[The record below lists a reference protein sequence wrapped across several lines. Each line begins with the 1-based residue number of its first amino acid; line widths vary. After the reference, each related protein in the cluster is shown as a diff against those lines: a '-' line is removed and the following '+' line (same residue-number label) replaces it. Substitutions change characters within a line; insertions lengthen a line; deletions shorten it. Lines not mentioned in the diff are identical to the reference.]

1 MLQFHFHKAHCHKAH
16 NANRKVIRYT
26 VKKKMDKLLAEVDQ
40 EIVEIVSND
49 LSRQQDSLMLIPSEN
64 YASRAVME
72 IQGSIL
78 ANKYAEGYP
87 GERYY
92 NGCEF
97 MDGVESL
104 AIERAK
110 ALFGAEHV
118 NVQPHAGTQ
127 ANMAVYHALLD
138 PGDTIMAM
146 ALSHGGHLSHGD
158 KVNFSGR
165 YYNVV
170 PYGVDA
176 DTEHIDMEVVAGLAS
191 QHRPKMIVVGATAY
205 PRQFDFSEWK
215 EIADSVE
222 AYLLADIAH
231 IAGLIAG
238 GVHPNPVPYSDVVTT
253 TTHKT
258 LRGPRGAMIMC
269 KSEHADKIDRA
280 VFPGLQGGPFL
291 HTIAARAVAFKEA
304 SEPEFKTYQ
313 EQIVKNAKVLAERLM
328 ENGFRLVSG
337 GTENHLMLLDLTTKY
352 EKLSGRQAADHLE
365 DAGIIVNKNSIPF
378 DKRKPRT
385 TSGIRLGTPMVT
397 TRGMKEDEMRT
408 IADFITEV
416 LENRLKGS
424 VKRSI
429 RAKIKEFCTQFP
441 IYEYLK

>member
-1 MLQFHFHKAHCHKAH
+1 MNTLES
-16 NANRKVIRYT
+16 
-26 VKKKMDKLLAEVDQ
+26 KLSEVDPQ
-40 EIVEIVSND
+40 IVEIASKD
-49 LSRQQDSLMLIPSEN
+49 LTRQQNSLMLIPSEN

-92 NGCEF
+92 NGCQF
-97 MDGVESL
+97 MDEVESL

-110 ALFGAEHV
+110 ALFGAEHI
-118 NVQPHAGTQ
+118 NVQPHAGSQ
-127 ANMAVYHALLD
+127 ANMAVYHALLE
-138 PGDTIMAM
+138 PGDTILAM
-146 ALSHGGHLSHGD
+146 SLSHGGHLTHGD
-158 KVNFSGR
+158 NVNFSGR
-165 YYNVV
+165 YYNVAA
-170 PYGVDA
+170 YGVDA
-176 DTEHIDMEVVAGLAS
+176 ETERIDMEEVARLAAE
-191 QHRPKMIVVGATAY
+191 HRPKLIVVGATAY
-205 PRQFDFSEWK
+205 PRQFDFAAWRQV
-215 EIADSVE
+215 ADSVG

-238 GVHPNPVPYSDVVTT
+238 EVHPDPVPYCDVVTT

-269 KSEHADKIDRA
+269 RSEYADKIDRA

-304 SEPEFKTYQ
+304 SEPDFKTYQ
-313 EQIVKNAKVLAERLM
+313 AQIVKNAKALAERLI

-337 GTENHLMLLDLTTKY
+337 GTDNHLMLIDLTSKY

-365 DAGIIVNKNSIPF
+365 DAGIIVNKNAIPF

-385 TSGIRLGTPMVT
+385 TSGLRIGTPMIT
-397 TRGMKEDEMRT
+397 TRGMNEDGMVQV
-408 IADFITEV
+408 ADFITET
-416 LENRLKGS
+416 LENRQKAS
-424 VKRSI
+424 IKRRI
-429 RAKIKEFCTQFP
+429 REKVKEFCTQFP
-441 IYEYLK
+441 IYKYLK

>member
-1 MLQFHFHKAHCHKAH
+1 M
-16 NANRKVIRYT
+16 N
-26 VKKKMDKLLAEVDQ
+26 KLLPEVDAQ
-40 EIVEIVSND
+40 IVKIAAKD
-49 LSRQQDSLMLIPSEN
+49 LARQQNSLMLIPSEN

-97 MDGVESL
+97 MDEVESL

-110 ALFGAEHV
+110 ALFGVEHV

-127 ANMAVYHALLD
+127 ANMAVYYALLE
-138 PGDTIMAM
+138 PGDTILSMS
-146 ALSHGGHLSHGD
+146 LSHGGHLSHGD
-158 KVNFSGR
+158 AVNFSGR

-170 PYGVDA
+170 TYGVNA
-176 DTEHIDMEVVAGLAS
+176 ETEQIDMAEVARLA
-191 QHRPKMIVVGATAY
+191 QEHQPKLIVVGATAY
-205 PRQFDFSEWK
+205 PRQLDFAAWREV
-215 EIADSVE
+215 ADSVG

-231 IAGLIAG
+231 IAGLVAG
-238 GVHPNPVPYSDVVTT
+238 GVHPSPVPHSDVVTT

-258 LRGPRGAMIMC
+258 LRGPRGAIVMC
-269 KSEHADKIDRA
+269 KAAHAAKIDRA

-291 HTIAARAVAFKEA
+291 HTIAAKAVAFEEA
-304 SEPEFKTYQ
+304 SQPAFKAYQ
-313 EQIVKNAKVLAERLM
+313 AQIVKNADALAARLIQ
-328 ENGFRLVSG
+328 NGFRLVSG
-337 GTENHLMLLDLTTKY
+337 GTENHLMLLDLTSKY
-352 EKLSGRQAADHLE
+352 QKLSGRQAADHLE

-397 TRGMKEDEMRT
+397 TRGMEEEQMHQ
-408 IADFITEV
+408 IADFIAET
-416 LENRLKGS
+416 LENRQKPAS
-424 VKRSI
+424 KRRI
-429 RAKIKEFCTQFP
+429 RKKVAELCAQFP
-441 IYEYLK
+441 IYEYLSASNLSE

>member
-1 MLQFHFHKAHCHKAH
+1 M
-16 NANRKVIRYT
+16 N
-26 VKKKMDKLLAEVDQ
+26 KLLSEVDSH
-40 EIVEIVSND
+40 IVKIIEQD
-49 LSRQQDSLMLIPSEN
+49 LARQQNALMLIPSEN

-97 MDGVESL
+97 MDEVESL

-110 ALFGAEHV
+110 ALFGVEHV

-127 ANMAVYHALLD
+127 ANMAVYYALLE
-138 PGDTIMAM
+138 PGDTILSMS
-146 ALSHGGHLSHGD
+146 LSHGGHLSHGD
-158 KVNFSGR
+158 AVNFSGR

-170 PYGVDA
+170 TYGVNA
-176 DTEHIDMEVVAGLAS
+176 ETERIDMAEVSRLA
-191 QHRPKMIVVGATAY
+191 QEHQPKLIVVGATAY
-205 PRQFDFSEWK
+205 PRQFDFAAWRDV
-215 EIADSVE
+215 ADSVG
-222 AYLLADIAH
+222 AYLLADVAH

-258 LRGPRGAMIMC
+258 LRGPRGAIVMC
-269 KSEHADKIDRA
+269 KAEHAAKIDRA

-291 HTIAARAVAFKEA
+291 HTIAAKAVAFKEA
-304 SEPEFKTYQ
+304 SEPAFKAYQ
-313 EQIVKNAKVLAERLM
+313 AQVVKNAKALAARLIQ
-328 ENGFRLVSG
+328 NGFRLVSG
-337 GTENHLMLLDLTTKY
+337 GTENHLMLVDLTSKY

-397 TRGMKEDEMRT
+397 TRGMEEAQMHQ
-408 IADFITEV
+408 IADFIAET
-416 LENRLKGS
+416 LENRQKS
-424 VKRSI
+424 AIKRRI
-429 RAKIKEFCTQFP
+429 RQKVAALCAQFP
-441 IYEYLK
+441 IYAYLSASNLSE

>member
-1 MLQFHFHKAHCHKAH
+1 MNKILS
-16 NANRKVIRYT
+16 
-26 VKKKMDKLLAEVDQ
+26 EVDPQ
-40 EIVEIVSND
+40 IVEITTND
-49 LSRQQDSLMLIPSEN
+49 LARQQNFLMLIPSEN

-104 AIERAK
+104 AIDRAK
-110 ALFGAEHV
+110 SLFGAEHV

-127 ANMAVYHALLD
+127 ANMAAYHALLD
-138 PGDTIMAM
+138 PGDTILAM
-146 ALSHGGHLSHGD
+146 SLSHGGHLSHGD

-170 PYGVDA
+170 AYGVDA
-176 DTEHIDMEVVAGLAS
+176 ETELIDMEQVAQLAAE
-191 QHRPKMIVVGATAY
+191 HRPKLIVVGATAY
-205 PRQFDFSEWK
+205 PRQFDFAAWRDV
-215 EIADSVE
+215 ADSVG

-238 GVHPNPVPYSDVVTT
+238 GVHPDPVPYSDVVTT

-269 KSEHADKIDRA
+269 KEEYAAQIDRS

-304 SEPEFKTYQ
+304 GEPEFKAYQ
-313 EQIVKNAKVLAERLM
+313 EQIVKNAKVLAERLI

-337 GTENHLMLLDLTTKY
+337 GTENHLMLLDLSSKY

-365 DAGIIVNKNSIPF
+365 DAGIIVNKNTIPY
-378 DKRKPRT
+378 DTRKPKT

-397 TRGMKEDEMRT
+397 TRGMEEDAMLQ
-408 IADFITEV
+408 IADFITEA
-416 LENRLKGS
+416 LENRQKTS
-424 VKRSI
+424 IKKRI
-429 RAKIKEFCTQFP
+429 REKVKEFCTQFP
-441 IYEYLK
+441 IYEFLN

>member
-1 MLQFHFHKAHCHKAH
+1 M
-16 NANRKVIRYT
+16 N
-26 VKKKMDKLLAEVDQ
+26 KLLADVDPQ
-40 EIVEIVSND
+40 IVEITAND
-49 LSRQQDSLMLIPSEN
+49 LARQQDTLMLIPSEN

-78 ANKYAEGYP
+78 GNKYAEGYP

-97 MDGVESL
+97 MDSVETL

-127 ANMAVYHALLD
+127 ANMAAYHALLD
-138 PGDTIMAM
+138 PGDTILAM
-146 ALSHGGHLSHGD
+146 SLSHGGHLSHGD

-165 YYNVV
+165 YYNIAA
-170 PYGVDA
+170 YGVDVE
-176 DTEHIDMEVVAGLAS
+176 TELIDMDEVGRLAKE
-191 QHRPKMIVVGATAY
+191 HEPKLIVVGATAY
-205 PRQFDFSEWK
+205 PRQFDFTAWREV
-215 EIADSVE
+215 ADSVG

-238 GVHPNPVPYSDVVTT
+238 GVHPDPVPYSDVVTT

-269 KSEHADKIDRA
+269 KEEHAAKIDRA

-304 SEPEFKTYQ
+304 SEPEFKIYQ
-313 EQIVKNAKVLAERLM
+313 EQIVKNSKALASRLI

-337 GTENHLMLLDLTTKY
+337 GTENHLMLIDLTSKY

-365 DAGIIVNKNSIPF
+365 DAGIIANKNTIPY
-378 DKRKPRT
+378 DKRKPKT

-397 TRGMKEDEMRT
+397 TRGMKEDAMIQ
-408 IADFITEV
+408 IADFMTEA

-424 VKRSI
+424 VKKRI
-429 RAKIKEFCTQFP
+429 REQVKEFCSRFP
-441 IYEYLK
+441 IYEYLS

>member
-1 MLQFHFHKAHCHKAH
+1 M
-16 NANRKVIRYT
+16 N
-26 VKKKMDKLLAEVDQ
+26 KLLAEVDPQ
-40 EIVEIVSND
+40 IVEITAKD
-49 LSRQQDSLMLIPSEN
+49 LARQQNTLMLIPSEN

-78 ANKYAEGYP
+78 GNKYAEGYP

-97 MDGVESL
+97 MDAVESL

-110 ALFGAEHV
+110 AVFGAEHV

-127 ANMAVYHALLD
+127 ANMAAYHALLD
-138 PGDTIMAM
+138 PGDTILAM
-146 ALSHGGHLSHGD
+146 SLSHGGHLSHGD
-158 KVNFSGR
+158 TVNFSGR

-170 PYGVDA
+170 AYGVD
-176 DTEHIDMEVVAGLAS
+176 TETELIDMDMIRQLATA
-191 QHRPKMIVVGATAY
+191 HRPKLIVVGATAY
-205 PRQFDFSEWK
+205 PRHFDFAAWREA
-215 EIADSVE
+215 ADAVD

-238 GVHPNPVPYSDVVTT
+238 GVHPDPVPYSDVVTT

-269 KSEHADKIDRA
+269 KEKHAAQIDKA

-313 EQIVKNAKVLAERLM
+313 TQIVQNAKTLASRLI

-337 GTENHLMLLDLTTKY
+337 GTENHLMLIDLTSKY

-365 DAGIIVNKNSIPF
+365 DSGIIVNKNTIPF
-378 DKRKPRT
+378 DKRKPKT
-385 TSGIRLGTPMVT
+385 TSGLRLGTPMVT
-397 TRGMKEDEMRT
+397 TRGMKETEMIQ
-408 IADFITEV
+408 IADFITEA
-416 LENRLKGS
+416 LENRRNGS
-424 VKRSI
+424 VKKRI
-429 RAKIKEFCTQFP
+429 REKVKEFCSQFP
-441 IYEYLK
+441 IYEHLS

>member
-1 MLQFHFHKAHCHKAH
+1 M
-16 NANRKVIRYT
+16 N
-26 VKKKMDKLLAEVDQ
+26 KLLAEVDPQ
-40 EIVEIVSND
+40 IVEITTRD
-49 LSRQQDSLMLIPSEN
+49 LARQQNSLQMIPSEN

-97 MDGVESL
+97 MDNVESL

-110 ALFGAEHV
+110 SLFGAEHV

-127 ANMAVYHALLD
+127 ANMAAYHALLE
-138 PGDTIMAM
+138 PGDTILAM
-146 ALSHGGHLSHGD
+146 SLSHGGHLSHGD

-170 PYGVDA
+170 GYGVDA
-176 DTEHIDMEVVAGLAS
+176 DTERIDMEAVARLAEA
-191 QHRPKMIVVGATAY
+191 HRPKLIVVGATAY
-205 PRQFDFSEWK
+205 PRQFDFSEWRQV
-215 EIADSVE
+215 ADSVG

-238 GVHPNPVPYSDVVTT
+238 DAHPNPVPYSDVVTT

-269 KSEHADKIDRA
+269 KSEYADKIDRA

-304 SEPEFKTYQ
+304 SEPAFKTYQ
-313 EQIVKNAKVLAERLM
+313 AQIVENAKALAGRLI

-337 GTENHLMLLDLTTKY
+337 GTDNHLMLIDLTSKY

-385 TSGIRLGTPMVT
+385 TSGIRLGTPMIT
-397 TRGMKEDEMRT
+397 TRGMKADEMVQV
-408 IADFITEV
+408 ADFIAEA
-416 LENRLKGS
+416 LEGRQKS
-424 VKRSI
+424 AIKR
-429 RAKIKEFCTQFP
+429 RVRTKVEELCAQFP
-441 IYEYLK
+441 IYEYLN

>member
-1 MLQFHFHKAHCHKAH
+1 M
-16 NANRKVIRYT
+16 N
-26 VKKKMDKLLAEVDQ
+26 KLLSEVDSH
-40 EIVEIVSND
+40 IVKIIEQD
-49 LSRQQDSLMLIPSEN
+49 LARQQNALMLIPSEN

-97 MDGVESL
+97 MDEVESL

-110 ALFGAEHV
+110 ALFGVEHV

-127 ANMAVYHALLD
+127 ANMAVYYALLE
-138 PGDTIMAM
+138 PGDTILSMS
-146 ALSHGGHLSHGD
+146 LSHGGHLSHGD
-158 KVNFSGR
+158 AVNFSGR

-170 PYGVDA
+170 TYGVNVE
-176 DTEHIDMEVVAGLAS
+176 TERIDMAEVSRLA
-191 QHRPKMIVVGATAY
+191 QEHRPKLIVVGATAY
-205 PRQFDFSEWK
+205 PRQFDFAAWRDV
-215 EIADSVE
+215 ADSVG
-222 AYLLADIAH
+222 AYLLADVAH

-258 LRGPRGAMIMC
+258 LRGPRGAIVMC
-269 KSEHADKIDRA
+269 KAEHAAKIDRA

-291 HTIAARAVAFKEA
+291 HTIAAKAVAFKEA
-304 SEPEFKTYQ
+304 SEPAFKAYQ
-313 EQIVKNAKVLAERLM
+313 TQVVKNAKALAARLIQ
-328 ENGFRLVSG
+328 NGFRLVSG
-337 GTENHLMLLDLTTKY
+337 GTENHLMLVDLTSKY

-397 TRGMKEDEMRT
+397 TRGMEEEQMHQ
-408 IADFITEV
+408 IADFIAET
-416 LENRLKGS
+416 LENRQKS
-424 VKRSI
+424 AIKRRI
-429 RAKIKEFCTQFP
+429 RQKVAALCAQFP
-441 IYEYLK
+441 IYAYLSASNLSE

>member
-1 MLQFHFHKAHCHKAH
+1 M
-16 NANRKVIRYT
+16 N
-26 VKKKMDKLLAEVDQ
+26 KLLGEVDPQ
-40 EIVEIVSND
+40 IVEIAAKD
-49 LSRQQDSLMLIPSEN
+49 LKRQQDSLMLIPSEN

-92 NGCEF
+92 NGCQY
-97 MDGVESL
+97 MDEVESL

-110 ALFGAEHV
+110 TLFGVEHV
-118 NVQPHAGTQ
+118 NVQPHAGSQ
-127 ANMAVYHALLD
+127 ANMAVYHALLE
-138 PGDTIMAM
+138 PGDTILAM
-146 ALSHGGHLSHGD
+146 SLSHGGHLTHGD

-165 YYNVV
+165 YYNIAA
-170 PYGVDA
+170 YGVDA
-176 DTEHIDMEVVAGLAS
+176 ETERIDMEAVARLATE
-191 QHRPKMIVVGATAY
+191 HRPKLIVVGATAY
-205 PRQFDFSEWK
+205 PRHFDFAAWRK
-215 EIADSVE
+215 VADSVG

-238 GVHPNPVPYSDVVTT
+238 GVHPDPVPYCDVITT

-258 LRGPRGAMIMC
+258 LRGPRGAMVMC
-269 KSEHADKIDRA
+269 KTEYANQIDRA

-304 SEPEFKTYQ
+304 NEPEFKTYQ
-313 EQIVKNAKVLAERLM
+313 AQIVKNANALAARLI

-337 GTENHLMLLDLTTKY
+337 GTDNHLMLMDLTSKY

-365 DAGIIVNKNSIPF
+365 DAGIIVNKNTIPF

-385 TSGIRLGTPMVT
+385 TSGIRLGTPMIT
-397 TRGMKEDEMRT
+397 TRGMKENEMVLV
-408 IADFITEV
+408 ADFMTEA
-416 LENRLKGS
+416 LENRQKS
-424 VKRSI
+424 AIKRQIREKVKDLCS
-429 RAKIKEFCTQFP
+429 QFP
-441 IYEYLK
+441 IYEYLSY

>member
-1 MLQFHFHKAHCHKAH
+1 M
-16 NANRKVIRYT
+16 N
-26 VKKKMDKLLAEVDQ
+26 KLLAEVDPQ
-40 EIVEIVSND
+40 IVEITAND
-49 LSRQQDSLMLIPSEN
+49 LARQQNTLMLIPSEN

-78 ANKYAEGYP
+78 GNKYAEGYP

-97 MDGVESL
+97 MDSVESL

-127 ANMAVYHALLD
+127 ANMAAYHALLD
-138 PGDTIMAM
+138 PGDTILAM
-146 ALSHGGHLSHGD
+146 SLSHGGHLSHGD

-165 YYNVV
+165 YYNIVA
-170 PYGVDA
+170 YGVDA
-176 DTEHIDMEVVAGLAS
+176 DTELIDMDAVGQLAEEH
-191 QHRPKMIVVGATAY
+191 QPKLIVVGATAY
-205 PRQFDFSEWK
+205 PRQFDFAAWREV
-215 EIADSVE
+215 ADSVG

-238 GVHPNPVPYSDVVTT
+238 GVHPDPVPYSDIVTT

-269 KSEHADKIDRA
+269 KEEHAAKIDRA

-304 SEPEFKTYQ
+304 SQPEFKTYQ
-313 EQIVKNAKVLAERLM
+313 EQIVKNANALAERLM

-337 GTENHLMLLDLTTKY
+337 GTENHLMLMDLTSKY

-365 DAGIIVNKNSIPF
+365 DAGIIANKNTIPF
-378 DKRKPRT
+378 DKRKPKT

-397 TRGMKEDEMRT
+397 TRGMNEDAMIQ
-408 IADFITEV
+408 IADFMTEA

-424 VKRSI
+424 VKKRI
-429 RAKIKEFCTQFP
+429 REQVKEFCSQFP
-441 IYEYLK
+441 IYEYLS